1 MLSPS
6 SKERRQFKRLNV
18 SVPCTVN
25 WQGQKIT
32 GHINNISP
40 KGALINKLQAVP
52 PVSALVAVTF
62 RVREDRIKMLC
73 TVDSVIVR
81 SASEMVKGKRVASA
95 AVLFEDHSEEI
106 RSKLNAILYTLAI
119 ERHSS

>member
-1 MLSPS
+1 MLSPW

-25 WQGQKIT
+25 WQGKKIK
-32 GHINNISP
+32 GLIHNISP
-40 KGALINKLQAVP
+40 KGALIDKLQAVP
-52 PVSALVAVTF
+52 PLSALVAVTF
-62 RVREDRIKMLC
+62 QVRENKIKMLC
-73 TVDSVIVR
+73 TVDSVVVR
-81 SASEMVKGKRVASA
+81 SVSEMVKGKRVASA

-119 ERHSS
+119 ERRSP